1 MDFVELKL
9 QIGAGFSDILMA
21 ELAEIGYDS
30 FVDTDEG
37 LNAYITEGQFSE
49 SPLQDLVQKY
59 QGMTDIQ
66 YDFSVLEKKNWNEVW
81 EKSYEPIVVDEVCLV
96 RATFHS
102 ADDRFPYQIVIT
114 PKMSFGTGHH
124 ETTALMLSS
133 QLRTDHQGKKVLDVG
148 CGTGI
153 LAIMASKLGASQVK
167 AFDIDEW
174 AVENCRENIEL
185 NQCGNLFVSQ
195 GTIRDVDPSERFD
208 IILANINRNVLLQ
221 EIPVYARLLSPEGK
235 LLVSGFYEHDAEDI
249 TKIADGAGLTR
260 REQRV
265 QNQWTCVIF
274 QSG

>member
-1 MDFVELKL
+1 MKL

-37 LNAYITEGQFSE
+37 LNAYITEDQFSE
-49 SPLQDLVQKY
+49 SALQGLVQKY
-59 QGMTDIQ
+59 QTMTDIQ
-66 YDFSVLEKKNWNEVW
+66 YVFDVLEKKNWNEVW
-81 EKSYEPIVVDEVCLV
+81 EKSYDPIVINEVCLV
-96 RATFHS
+96 RATFHP

-124 ETTALMLSS
+124 ETTALMLSI
-133 QLRTDHQGKKVLDVG
+133 QLFTDHQGKRVLDVG

-153 LAIMASKLGASQVK
+153 LAIMAAKLGASQVK
-167 AFDIDEW
+167 AFDVDEW

-185 NQCGNLFVSQ
+185 NACSNLSVSQ
-195 GTIRDVDPSERFD
+195 GTIGDVDPAERFD

-221 EIPVYARLLSPEGK
+221 EIPVYARLLRVGGQ

-249 TKIADGAGLTR
+249 TKVANGAGLVMK
-260 REQRV
+260 EQHI
-265 QNQWTCVIF
+265 QNQWTCIAF
-274 QSG
+274 ESG

>member
-30 FVDTDEG
+30 FLDTDEG
-37 LNAYITEGQFSE
+37 LNAYITEDQFSE
-49 SPLQDLVQKY
+49 STLQGLIQKY
-59 QGMTDIQ
+59 QGMTDIG
-66 YDFSVLEKKNWNEVW
+66 YVFDVLEKKNWNEVW
-81 EKSYEPIVVDEVCLV
+81 EKSYDPIVVDEVCLV
-96 RATFHS
+96 RATFHP

-133 QLRTDHQGKKVLDVG
+133 QLVTDHQGKRVLDVG

-153 LAIMASKLGASQVK
+153 LAIMASKLGASQVM
-167 AFDIDEW
+167 AFDLDEW

-185 NQCGNLFVSQ
+185 NGCRNLSVSQ
-195 GTIRDVDPSERFD
+195 GTIGDVDPTERFD

-221 EIPVYARLLSPEGK
+221 EIPVYARLLGVGGQ
-235 LLVSGFYEHDAEDI
+235 LLVSGFYEHDTEDI
-249 TKIADGAGLTR
+249 IKVAAGADLIKT
-260 REQRV
+260 EQRV
-265 QNQWTCVIF
+265 QNQWTCIAF